1 MAVKI
6 NQKDWKILTSLAEY
20 RMLLVYHLAALDRRN
35 IQSLRRRLCYLET
48 EGLVCITARDFGK
61 NRGRPE
67 QRISLAVKGVDM
79 LKSEG
84 FLDADISAEFVT
96 AEKIRCIDHHMLM
109 NDLRIQLVQI
119 QRIASQLSVRFLTTT
134 SPTEQVA
141 SGSRPLIH
149 EKIQTFNKPSRWVGF
164 TPDGVFSISQPAVNK
179 TLLFFLEVDM
189 GTETLVRAGMSGY
202 DVRQK
207 IINYKIYFV
216 REQYKRYEQIWNCQL
231 HGFRLLF
238 LTHSRARSDVMCKL
252 VREMSPSGFI
262 WLTDRKRLLSGGIW
276 ANIWAGG
283 GQNNLPLQ
291 SILGNQAP
299 DPTPKP
305 SAQL

>member
-1 MAVKI
+1 MAIKT

-20 RMLLVYHLAALDRRN
+20 RMLLVHHLAALDRRN
-35 IQSLRRRLCYLET
+35 VQSLRRRLCYLET
-48 EGLVCITARDFGK
+48 EGLICITTRDFGK

-67 QRISLAVKGVDM
+67 QRVSLAKKGVDM

-84 FLDADISAEFVT
+84 FLDTNIPTEFVT
-96 AEKIRCIDHHMLM
+96 ADRFRCIDHHMLM
-109 NDLRIQLVQI
+109 NDLRIQLVQL
-119 QRIASQLSVRFLTTT
+119 QRVAPQLSVRFLTST
-134 SPTEQVA
+134 SPTEQA
-141 SGSRPLIH
+141 ALSSRPLIH
-149 EKIQTFNKPSRWVGF
+149 EKIQAFDEPSRLVGF
-164 TPDGVFSISQPAVNK
+164 TPDGVFTISQVAVNK

-189 GTETLVRAGMSGY
+189 GTETLVGAKMSGY

-207 IINYKIYFV
+207 IINYKTYFV

-238 LTHSRARSDVMCKL
+238 LTHSSSRANVMCKL
-252 VREMSPSGFI
+252 VRDMSPSGFI
-262 WLTDRKRLLSGGIW
+262 WLTDRQRLLSGGLW

-283 GQNNLPLQ
+283 GQNDIPRQ
-291 SILGNQAP
+291 SILGSQTP
-299 DPTPKP
+299 DPSPKP